1 MVAEHERCPECS
13 SSIVRGTFDATF
25 RLDDASE
32 RLCFDIPAGLCR
44 PCGQLFIQPELIDAL
59 DLWRGHCV
67 FAIQSDRAYARP
79 TL

>member
-1 MVAEHERCPECS
+1 MVAEHECCPECLTPL
-13 SSIVRGTFDATF
+13 VRGAFDATF
-25 RLDDASE
+25 RLDDGTE

-59 DLWRGHCV
+59 DLWFGRCV

-79 TL
+79 TP